1 MCAEIDSTVQLRITG
16 YLQDE
21 SPLMLVIVDPYPV
34 FCFIRRAE
42 DAALSPHRS
51 DKVHR
56 GILLMGSPLAETKGM
71 HLLNVGHAG
80 ESETPLRASGS
91 GMIEAVEGGEPQ
103 ISSSSGCGVKPILTS
118 PIVAASRW
126 INRDGVI

>member
-34 FCFIRRAE
+34 FCFICRAE
-42 DAALSPHRS
+42 DAALSSHRS
-51 DKVHR
+51 DKIHR
-56 GILLMGSPLAETKGM
+56 GILLMGSPLAETEGM
-71 HLLNVGHAG
+71 YLLNVGHAG
-80 ESETPLRASGS
+80 ESETPLLASGS

-103 ISSSSGCGVKPILTS
+103 VSSSLGRGVKPILTS
-118 PIVAASRW
+118 PTIAASRG
-126 INRDGVI
+126 INCDGVI